1 VQSTTIFRSPCGYAI
16 AEEKESKSEDATT
29 LQSHFHANDL
39 YPALPANDHP
49 RRRTILLVEDEP
61 FVREATCSILQ
72 HAGFEVLPTVD
83 AREAMKVFEGRQ
95 RGIDLVVTD
104 MVLPGATGQQLGQD
118 LRLHSPEVVVLVTS
132 GYGNPECDKET
143 PGSRTYFLAKPY
155 SRKTL
160 LDKIEQILGA
170 AALARPATQAG

>member
-1 VQSTTIFRSPCGYAI
+1 
-16 AEEKESKSEDATT
+16 
-29 LQSHFHANDL
+29 
-39 YPALPANDHP
+39 
-49 RRRTILLVEDEP
+49 
-61 FVREATCSILQ
+61 
-72 HAGFEVLPTVD
+72 
-83 AREAMKVFEGRQ
+83 M
-95 RGIDLVVTD
+95 TD

-118 LRLHSPEVVVLVTS
+118 LRQRSPEIVVLVTS